1 VIVTQLLILLEK
13 GINMD
18 PNDVLN
24 LLNSGAILA
33 SNLLSVA
40 AQALSFVL
48 FFL

>member
-1 VIVTQLLILLEK
+1 MTQLLDLFEK

>member
-1 VIVTQLLILLEK
+1 MTQLLVLLEK
-13 GINMD
+13 GIHMD
-18 PNDVLN
+18 PADVLN

>member
-1 VIVTQLLILLEK
+1 VTHLLDLLEK

-18 PNDVLN
+18 PYDVLN

-40 AQALSFVL
+40 AQALSFAL

>member
-1 VIVTQLLILLEK
+1 MTQLLILLEK

-40 AQALSFVL
+40 AQALSFAL